1 MEGCLLSVHC
11 DQEGSTLMGT
21 TAGRRLREKIEA
33 RRALLV
39 PGVMNALAARVA
51 EDVGFEALY
60 VTGAGVTNAHLGLP
74 DVGLISPT
82 QIADTIATIRNVTEL
97 PLIVDGDTGFGNA
110 INVWHT
116 VRSFERAGANAI
128 QLEDQVFPKRCGH
141 FDGKGV
147 IGAAEMAEKVRAA
160 VEARQSDDF
169 LVIARTDAYATHG
182 LDEAIARAR
191 LFIEAGADVT
201 FVEAPR
207 EVEDIRRVIQSL
219 PVPQLVNM
227 VIGGHTP
234 SVGLSDFRELGVGM
248 VLYANASL
256 QGAILGMQ
264 NALTHLR
271 DHGVLTEGD
280 GLVAPFAERQRLVG
294 MAEFRRMEARYAV
307 ADEAS

>member
-1 MEGCLLSVHC
+1 MTDLP
-11 DQEGSTLMGT
+11 GT
-21 TAGRRLREKIEA
+21 RLRTMIEE

-51 EDVGFEALY
+51 DDIGFEALY
-60 VTGAGVTNAHLGLP
+60 VTGAGVTNADLGLP

-82 QIADTIATIRNVTEL
+82 QMAETIGLIRNVTEL

-141 FDGKGV
+141 FDGKAV
-147 IGAAEMAEKVRAA
+147 IDPEEMAAKVRAA
-160 VEARQSDDF
+160 VEARLSPDF

-182 LDEAIARAR
+182 LDEAIRRAR
-191 LFIEAGADVT
+191 MFIDAGADVT

-207 EVEDIRRVIQSL
+207 QVEDFRRIVEEL

-227 VIGGHTP
+227 VIGGQSPT
-234 SVGLSDFRELGVGM
+234 VGLDDFRDLRVGI

-256 QGAILGMQ
+256 QGAIQGMQ
-264 NALTHLR
+264 NALRHLKA
-271 DHGVLTEGD
+271 HGAITEQD

-294 MAEFRRMEARYAV
+294 MAEFKRMEERYTAGGDV
-307 ADEAS
+307 R

>member
-1 MEGCLLSVHC
+1 MEQS
-11 DQEGSTLMGT
+11 
-21 TAGRRLREKIEA
+21 AGRRLREMVEA

-60 VTGAGVTNAHLGLP
+60 ITGAGVTNAHLGLP

-82 QIADTIATIRNVTEL
+82 QMSDTIGVIRNITEL

-128 QLEDQVFPKRCGH
+128 QIEDQVFPKRCGH
-141 FDGKGV
+141 FEGKGV
-147 IGAAEMAEKVRAA
+147 IPGAEMAEKIRAA
-160 VEARQSDDF
+160 VEARKSGDF

-182 LDEAIARAR
+182 LDEAMRRAE
-191 LFIEAGADVT
+191 LFIEAGADIT

-207 EVEDIRRVIQSL
+207 QIDEIRRVVETL

-227 VIGGHTP
+227 VIGGQTP
-234 SVGLSDFRELGVGM
+234 SVGLSDFRELGVGL

-256 QGAILGMQ
+256 QGAIKGMHD
-264 NALTHLR
+264 ALTHLR
-271 DHGVLTEGD
+271 TQGALTEND
-280 GLVAPFAERQRLVG
+280 GLVASFAERQRMVG
-294 MAEFRRMEARYAV
+294 MADIKDMEQRYATTE
-307 ADEAS
+307 EAVK

>member
-1 MEGCLLSVHC
+1 MI
-11 DQEGSTLMGT
+11 MT
-21 TAGRRLREKIEA
+21 TPAGKKLRQMIEE

-51 EDVGFEALY
+51 EDLGFEALY
-60 VTGAGVTNAHLGLP
+60 ITGAGVTNALLGLP
-74 DVGLISPT
+74 DVGFISPT
-82 QIADTIATIRNVTEL
+82 QITDTISQVRNITEL

-110 INVWHT
+110 VNVRQT

-128 QLEDQVFPKRCGH
+128 QLEDQIFPKRCGH

-147 IGAAEMAEKVRAA
+147 ISGEEMAQKVRAA
-160 VEARQSDDF
+160 AEARISPDF
-169 LVIARTDAYATHG
+169 LIIARTDAYATHG
-182 LDEAIARAR
+182 LDEAIARAK
-191 LFIEAGADVT
+191 LFIEAGADIT

-207 EVEDIRRVIQSL
+207 EIEDIRKVVETL

-234 SVGLSDFRELGVGM
+234 SVGLDDFRQLGVGM

-256 QGAILGMQ
+256 QGAINGMR

-271 DHGVLTEGD
+271 DHGVLTEND
-280 GLVAPFAERQRLVG
+280 GLVATFAERQRLVG
-294 MAEFRRMEARYAV
+294 MSEFKHFEARYAV
-307 ADEAS
+307 PDDK

>member
-1 MEGCLLSVHC
+1 ME
-11 DQEGSTLMGT
+11 
-21 TAGRRLREKIEA
+21 TAGGRLREMIGQ

-51 EDVGFEALY
+51 EDVGYEALY
-60 VTGAGVTNAHLGLP
+60 ITGAGVTNAYLGLP

-82 QIADTIATIRNVTEL
+82 QMADTIGVVRNITEL

-147 IGAAEMAEKVRAA
+147 IPAAEMAEKVRAA
-160 VEARQSDDF
+160 VEARRSPDF

-182 LDEAIARAR
+182 LDEAIARAQS
-191 LFIEAGADVT
+191 FIDAGADIT

-207 EVEDIRRVIQSL
+207 QISDIRKVIESL
-219 PVPQLVNM
+219 SVPQLVNM

-256 QGAILGMQ
+256 QGAIMGMR

-271 DHGVLTEGD
+271 DKGVLTEGD

-294 MAEFRRMEARYAV
+294 MAEFKRMEGRYAV
-307 ADEAS
+307 ADGAS

>member
-1 MEGCLLSVHC
+1 MELVRMSATGKLLR
-11 DQEGSTLMGT
+11 TM
-21 TAGRRLREKIEA
+21 IEE

-51 EDVGFEALY
+51 EDIGFEALY

-82 QIADTIATIRNVTEL
+82 QMADTVSLIRNVTER

-128 QLEDQVFPKRCGH
+128 QLEDQDFPKRCGH
-141 FDGKGV
+141 FDGKAV
-147 IGAAEMAEKVRAA
+147 IDSGEMAEKVHAA
-160 VEARQSDDF
+160 VEARQSADF
-169 LVIARTDAYATHG
+169 LIIARTDAYATHG
-182 LDEAIARAR
+182 LDEAIRRAQ

-207 EVEDIRRVIQSL
+207 QIADIRRVVETLSA
-219 PVPQLVNM
+219 PQLVNM

-234 SVGLSDFRELGVGM
+234 SVGLSDFRELGVGL

-264 NALTHLR
+264 NALRHLKA
-271 DHGVLTEGD
+271 HGALTEND

-294 MAEFRRMEARYAV
+294 MAEFKRMEARYAV
-307 ADEAS
+307 DGGAK